1 MGDHSFARLIK
12 RRRDALG
19 FSQARL
25 GELVGRSAS
34 TIRNWERGNS
44 TPSERSDAVALA
56 AVLGLDERD
65 VLEGAGFDVEAAGT
79 HQTLEQGYAS
89 LAPERHSVPE
99 VAAEEEPAPEVSAEN
114 AAFEQATVDEVS
126 VVEERPDTGAP
137 SQDEGI
143 EIDHGSVPAPGHDRG
158 EESAGVETGSPVE
171 AARAESKPTRPD
183 RPNATD
189 EETAAAEADLIPSWP
204 PPEPDEAQ
212 VDDRPG
218 SEPRPVWAP
227 GDRAATS
234 PPAESPPASRRL
246 ARAAPPTVL
255 EATPPGEPSYL
266 EDPGERQQYRIRAV
280 VTAALVIGLVI
291 VLLWAFDRATDAF
304 STLWDDFFSQLRV

>member
-56 AVLGLDERD
+56 AVLGLDERE
-65 VLEGAGFDVEAAGT
+65 VLEGAGFDVAEAGA

-89 LAPERHSVPE
+89 LAPERHSAPE
-99 VAAEEEPAPEVSAEN
+99 VAAGERSVGEA
-114 AAFEQATVDEVS
+114 S
-126 VVEERPDTGAP
+126 VVEESSDTSA
-137 SQDEGI
+137 SFVDEDFV
-143 EIDHGSVPAPGHDRG
+143 ETNDRSVPAPEQDRV
-158 EESAGVETGSPVE
+158 EESGDVDAGVSRE
-171 AARAESKPTRPD
+171 AAEDESGETQPD
-183 RPNATD
+183 RLDAPGEQEEPADADVIPPWPQPESGRAQADDRLVAVPRSVGTPADRVAT
-189 EETAAAEADLIPSWP
+189 P
-204 PPEPDEAQ
+204 PP
-212 VDDRPG
+212 
-218 SEPRPVWAP
+218 
-227 GDRAATS
+227 T
-234 PPAESPPASRRL
+234 ESSPASRRL

-255 EATPPGEPSYL
+255 EATPSGEPSYL

-291 VLLWAFDRATDAF
+291 VLLWAFGRATDAF
-304 STLWDDFFSQLRV
+304 SSLWDDFFSQLRV